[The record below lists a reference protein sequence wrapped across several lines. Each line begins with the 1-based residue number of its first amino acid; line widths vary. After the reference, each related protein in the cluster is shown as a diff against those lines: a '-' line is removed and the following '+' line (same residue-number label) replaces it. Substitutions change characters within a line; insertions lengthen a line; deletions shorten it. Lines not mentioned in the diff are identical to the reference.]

1 MLPFPCQVAA
11 QPDDIALTSRGY
23 FPFLVCSTD
32 PHLSGWER
40 NEQLKS
46 YFQNAS
52 GVNASHYYG
61 YGENTMFHNDDDM
74 SCTVIRAFK
83 DVIRNVYASHP
94 YGTNHMTITSI
105 HSSMKMSEN
114 TVEVM
119 QTWFMEGSSP
129 DVITTQ
135 ATGSE
140 NTMQVKAMG
149 LMMLLCPEVKTFA
162 GEDTFDDLIASD
174 IKMFVTED
182 GGETVESLSFYN
194 HRVSGLDGGDAMHTD
209 RMEKWSS
216 AVTTVMGWTKYDGS
230 NICLDVIINEN
241 TVFTVE
247 DTVLQVKMKIS
258 IWERQT
264 LGVSEVDM
272 ETCVWY
278 LTYALALSPQIC
290 SLEPE
295 TIVKTLCANGS
306 SDLSKCPAQTNP
318 PESSSSRIWLGSWKN
333 YGVGLMALL
342 ATQGSFILY

>member
-1 MLPFPCQVAA
+1 MLPFPRQVAA
-11 QPDDIALTSRGY
+11 RPDDMALTSRGY
-23 FPFLVCSTD
+23 FPFLVCSTNPD
-32 PHLSGWER
+32 LSGWER
-40 NEQLKS
+40 EEQLKS
-46 YFQNAS
+46 FFQNAP

-74 SCTVIRAFK
+74 SCTVTRAFK
-83 DVIRNVYASHP
+83 DAIRNVYASHP
-94 YGTNHMTITSI
+94 YGTNYMTITSI
-105 HSSMKMSEN
+105 HSSMKMSKN

-119 QTWFMEGSSP
+119 QTWFKEGSST

-149 LMMLLCPEVKTFA
+149 LMMLLCPGVQTFA

-174 IKMFVTED
+174 IKMFVTEN

-194 HRVSGLDGGDAMHTD
+194 HRVSGLDGGDAIHTG

-216 AVTTVMGWTKYDGS
+216 AVTTVMGWTKDDGS

-241 TVFTVE
+241 TVFSVE
-247 DTVLQVKMKIS
+247 DIVLQVKMKIS
-258 IWERQT
+258 FREVQT
-264 LGVSEVDM
+264 LGVLEDEM
-272 ETCVWY
+272 EICVWY

-295 TIVKTLCANGS
+295 TIVKTLCSDGS
-306 SDLSKCPAQTNP
+306 SDLSKCPSPPDP
-318 PESSSSRIWLGSWKN
+318 PESSSSKIWLGSWKN
-333 YGVGLMALL
+333 YGVSLIALL
-342 ATQGSFILY
+342 ATL